1 MADYMHVI
9 SMDIR
14 RICTCVYVCKS
25 DHMCVIAVLVSV
37 EIVFDC
43 LVLKQLDLHQVSDK
57 LRTVFAVRP
66 TE

>member
-1 MADYMHVI
+1 V
-9 SMDIR
+9 R
-14 RICTCVYVCKS
+14 VFVCKS
-25 DHMCVIAVLVSV
+25 DHMCVAAVLVSL

-57 LRTVFAVRP
+57 LCTVFAVRP